1 MSRSALPA
9 LATQCLVAAFVLTF
23 YFSTSVS
30 LPSPPRALP
39 CPARPLTPR
48 THSLRDQ
55 LAKEVGVA
63 ALASVAGGFGLVFAF
78 CLVGANV

>member
-1 MSRSALPA
+1 MSTQYQALLAEHASLASFTPWVSRSALPA

-23 YFSTSVS
+23 YFST
-30 LPSPPRALP
+30 
-39 CPARPLTPR
+39 
-48 THSLRDQ
+48 LRDQ